1 MRIFASFYT
10 KNHPMKLIKIIV
22 LLFAFSLASYGQ
34 TQKKDCKVLK
44 DCRLR
49 YMDIDDPNSYIVI
62 KGDKITEY
70 LNNGK
75 YYIKSELKWINDCE
89 YQAKIIEINVPEFP
103 FGPGTSMNVQIN
115 KIENGL
121 VYYTSII
128 SGEKIDG
135 IFEIVADI

>member
-1 MRIFASFYT
+1 MRLFSAFLL
-10 KNHPMKLIKIIV
+10 LI
-22 LLFAFSLASYGQ
+22 AFSFSSFGQ
-34 TQKKDCKVLK
+34 SKKIDCKVLK

-135 IFEIVADI
+135 VFEIVADI